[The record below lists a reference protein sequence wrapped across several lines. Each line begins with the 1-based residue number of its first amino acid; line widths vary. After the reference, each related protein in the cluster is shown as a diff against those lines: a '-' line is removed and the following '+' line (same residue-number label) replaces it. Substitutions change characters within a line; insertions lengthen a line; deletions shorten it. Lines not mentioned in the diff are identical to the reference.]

1 MNSRL
6 LNEINNMKYLSN
18 YEKGKVISEQQN
30 DREIYEDNFVV
41 SPYTLSATTDGDI
54 KITDSST
61 SKSYVYSMSA
71 YGIGVNV
78 KDFPD
83 GNSIEVSIPFKD
95 NKTFNLP
102 KDGTTAS
109 LIKQNVGK
117 SKISTNIKGITVTL
131 NCESGCV
138 KPGGTTAPKT
148 TLDKVSDTLKSAAGG
163 VSNTLKSAAGGVS
176 NTLKSTFGF

>member
-41 SPYTLSATTDGDI
+41 SPYTLSATADGDI
-54 KITDSST
+54 KVTDSTT

-71 YGIGVNV
+71 FGVGVNV

-83 GNSIEVSIPFKD
+83 GDSIEVSIPLKG
-95 NKTFNLP
+95 NQTFDLP
-102 KDGTTAS
+102 KNGTTAS

-117 SKISTNIKGITVTL
+117 SKISAEINGITVTL
-131 NCESGCV
+131 KCESGCV

-148 TLDKVSDTLKSAAGG
+148 TLDKASDTLKSTAG
-163 VSNTLKSAAGGVS
+163 SVS